1 MKKNYTV
8 YSLRLANEL
17 VSRGFMIVGT
27 GVNDKNP
34 KYNVFFFENTAAF
47 RKALEEITNQ

>member
-27 GVNDKNP
+27 GINARNP
-34 KYNVFFFENTAAF
+34 KYNVFFFENTEAF
-47 RKALEEITNQ
+47 RKALNEIT